1 MIENI
6 NFDIDELAQK
16 IASKLESSIEDA
28 IEIAVT
34 EAIESSVED
43 VVSDSVDASLSEAIS
58 EAVKECF
65 EGFDFKLL
73 DGTVIIPK
81 KYMRLLS
88 PNKTKQL
95 LCYGGLRVDGKSLMV
110 QTRISCWEE
119 IAVYNSRE
127 EAKEALLKVKNAI
140 DAGLETF
147 EL

>member
-1 MIENI
+1 MSENI
-6 NFDIDELAQK
+6 NFDIDELAEK
-16 IASKLESSIEDA
+16 IASNLESSIEDA
-28 IEIAVT
+28 VEIAVT
-34 EAIESSVED
+34 EAVEASVED
-43 VVSDSVDASLSEAIS
+43 VVSNAVDAVLSEAVS

-65 EGFDFKLL
+65 ENFDFKLPN
-73 DGTVIIPK
+73 GTVVIAK
-81 KYMRLLS
+81 RYMRLLS

-95 LCYGGLRVDGKSLMV
+95 LCYGGLKVDGKSLMV

-119 IAVYNSRE
+119 IAVYNNKE